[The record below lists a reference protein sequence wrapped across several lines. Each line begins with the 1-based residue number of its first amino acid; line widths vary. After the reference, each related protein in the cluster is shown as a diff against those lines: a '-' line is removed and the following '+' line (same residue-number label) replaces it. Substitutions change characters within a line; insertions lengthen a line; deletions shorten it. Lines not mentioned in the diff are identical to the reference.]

1 MSVSVCTQHGSER
14 GWATVAV
21 EGTGK
26 ESGGKGVTAACQPPH
41 PLPLPQ
47 GAIQHPPD
55 NFTLTHINREN
66 IMTELTVIGCVLT
79 SSCKMSCHSKDDKES
94 FGLNPD

>member
-1 MSVSVCTQHGSER
+1 M
-14 GWATVAV
+14 AV

-55 NFTLTHINREN
+55 NFTLSHINREN

-79 SSCKMSCHSKDDKES
+79 SSCKMSCHSKDDKEG
-94 FGLNPD
+94 FGLSPD